1 MADPITLAAGL
12 GAAGLGYSMYR
23 YGVRNT
29 LKGLGYG
36 ALGAGAF
43 GVGYASQNY
52 DEHDVAL
59 VKDLLGFETDR
70 DRFDPTGTT
79 RSNESDSRFSGGR
92 VREPRSTA
100 VPTAAPSFLSGG
112 QKFVSGAQNNMPGG
126 WATSAA
132 RAGSEFM
139 GQYGRYANQTAAI
152 DLQSAA
158 EHVFGQDQ
166 DDDEYPDAYVP
177 SAGRVRGAR
186 STTVPAFVSGVQNAM
201 PGGWATS
208 AARAGSAFMGQYGK
222 YKNEGTEP
230 LPRRDYRRTGPLSQ
244 LEQHVQQH
252 HQNNP

>member
-23 YGVRNT
+23 YGARNT

-43 GVGYASQNY
+43 GLGYASQNY

-59 VKDLLGFETDR
+59 AKDLLGIDTDRRISDLRELR
-70 DRFDPTGTT
+70 DRFDPTSTT

-100 VPTAAPSFLSGG
+100 VPA
-112 QKFVSGAQNNMPGG
+112 FVSGVQNNMPGG
-126 WATSAA
+126 FTTSSA

-139 GQYGRYANQTAAI
+139 GQLGKYVNQTAAI

-177 SAGRVRGAR
+177 SYNRVRGAR
-186 STTVPAFVSGVQNAM
+186 STTVPAFVSGGQNSM

-208 AARAGSAFMGQYGK
+208 AVRAGTAMGQHYSTL
-222 YKNEGTEP
+222 NAEP
-230 LPRRDYRRTGPLSQ
+230 ALPRRDYRRSGPLAL
-244 LEQHVQQH
+244 LEQR
-252 HQNNP
+252 P